1 MEFQLSEETLL
12 QILTLKKWK
21 EEVMGTLA
29 TLLNEGTETKA
40 AIAAIGTAV
49 TSLISKYDEAVTK
62 LMESVTPEQM
72 AAAKVEFDE
81 AQADAQA
88 IVDVINARLNPP
100 PPAEPPTEPLA
111 A

>member
-1 MEFQLSEETLL
+1 MEFQLSEETLR
-12 QILTLKKWK
+12 
-21 EEVMGTLA
+21 E
-29 TLLNEGTETKA
+29 LLNLKEWKAKVMEALNTLTTEGAETKS

-49 TSLISKYDEAVTK
+49 ASLIPKYDEAVTK

-72 AAAKVEFDE
+72 TAAKAVFDE

-88 IVDVINARLNPP
+88 IVDVINSRLNPP
-100 PPAEPPTEPLA
+100 PPTDPPTEPPA